1 MRGVQRK
8 YLYRFI
14 CISGSW
20 EADARRG
27 KNCYVSVSFFHC
39 LEIRESERIETKK
52 KEEDMGRGEE
62 NVLYH
67 LTNPGS
73 MERTLKKRR
82 LPSGGQAR

>member
-1 MRGVQRK
+1 
-8 YLYRFI
+8 
-14 CISGSW
+14 
-20 EADARRG
+20 
-27 KNCYVSVSFFHC
+27 
-39 LEIRESERIETKK
+39 
-52 KEEDMGRGEE
+52 MGQSEE